1 MEKFSQIKNSMKY
14 EAKAPLKDNSAS
26 SAGKYRQYQ
35 GQTHKIDPRVQ
46 NIDKINM
53 KIKKIL
59 DCLNQNEKHTKEDT
73 RGDLGASFMK
83 RSILSKDNQE

>member
-1 MEKFSQIKNSMKY
+1 MKY
-14 EAKAPLKDNSAS
+14 ETKVPLKDNAPSSAS
-26 SAGKYRQYQ
+26 KYNRQYQ

-59 DCLNQNEKHTKEDT
+59 DCLNENEKHTKEDT

-83 RSILSKDNQE
+83 RSILSKDQ